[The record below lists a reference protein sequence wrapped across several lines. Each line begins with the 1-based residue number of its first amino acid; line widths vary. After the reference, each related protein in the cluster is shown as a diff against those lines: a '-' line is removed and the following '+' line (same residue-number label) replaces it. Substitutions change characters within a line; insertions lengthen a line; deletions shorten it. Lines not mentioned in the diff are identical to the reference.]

1 MRSALQ
7 TPGTTVRLF
16 AALLCLGT
24 ALSAH
29 AGKLEHDAVRHQAE
43 SSLLVSGQITIS
55 ADGKVLDH
63 RLDNIDALPKG
74 IVDFTNEVARKWTFE
89 PVALTGAEA
98 TRSRMSLLY
107 VVKPLDNDRH
117 ALELRSASFDAELP
131 PEARVTVARRGRMPG
146 YPPALFQNR
155 IGATVYLQV
164 QVGRDGK
171 VMNIDASHVNLRA
184 IGSEKN
190 MALWR
195 DAFEKLSIQAIRG
208 WTFKPP
214 TAGPDID
221 APHWFGT
228 LPVMFIAEGVPEPQ
242 PGKWEAYIPGPRKII
257 PWLDGKG
264 LTADQTDALAPNQFH
279 SAGNSR
285 RLTSPLMG
293 G

>member
-1 MRSALQ
+1 MRSATLL
-7 TPGTTVRLF
+7 RLF
-16 AALLCLGT
+16 ATLLCLSA

-29 AGKLEHDAVRHQAE
+29 AGKRDDDAIRRQAE

-63 RLDNIDALPKG
+63 SLDKVDALPKG
-74 IVDFTNEVARKWTFE
+74 IVDLTAKLASTWSFE
-89 PVALTGAEA
+89 PVVLTGAQA

-107 VVKPLDNDRH
+107 VVKPLDDDRH
-117 ALELRSASFDAELP
+117 TLELRSASFPADLP
-131 PEARVTVARRGRMPG
+131 PETLLSLKRRGRMPS
-146 YPPALFQNR
+146 YPDNLAARWVN
-155 IGATVYLQV
+155 GTVYLHV

-171 VMNIDASHVNLRA
+171 VMNIDASHVNLRT
-184 IGSEKN
+184 IGSEAE
-190 MALWR
+190 MAQWR
-195 DAFEKLSIQAIRG
+195 EQFSQSSIKAIRG

-214 TAGPDID
+214 TSGPDVD
-221 APHWFGT
+221 APHWTGT
-228 LPVMFIAEGVPEPQ
+228 LPVMFTMIGSPEPQ

-257 PWLDGKG
+257 PWLDGTG
-264 LTADQTDALAPNQFH
+264 LTAEQTDALAPNQFH

>member
-1 MRSALQ
+1 MRSATLL
-7 TPGTTVRLF
+7 RLF
-16 AALLCLGT
+16 AALLCLGA

-29 AGKLEHDAVRHQAE
+29 AGKRDDDAIRRQAE

-55 ADGKVLDH
+55 ADGKVLGH
-63 RLDNIDALPKG
+63 SLDKADALPRG
-74 IVDFTNEVARKWTFE
+74 IVDLTAKLASTWSFE
-89 PVALTGAEA
+89 PVVLTDAQA

-107 VVKPLDNDRH
+107 VVKPLDNDRRT
-117 ALELRSASFDAELP
+117 LELRSASFAADLP
-131 PEARVTVARRGRMPG
+131 PEAMLSIARRGRMPT
-146 YPPALFQNR
+146 YPQVLAENR
-155 IGATVYLQV
+155 IGGTVYLHV

-190 MALWR
+190 MATWR
-195 DAFEKLSIQAIRG
+195 DVFSKFSMQAVRG

-214 TAGPDID
+214 TTGPDVD
-221 APHWFGT
+221 APHWTGT
-228 LPVMFIAEGVPEPQ
+228 LPVMFIPEGMPDPQ

-257 PWLDGKG
+257 PWLDGTG
-264 LTADQTDALAPNQFH
+264 LTAEQTDALAPNQFH
-279 SAGNSR
+279 SPRNSR

>member
-1 MRSALQ
+1 MRSATLL
-7 TPGTTVRLF
+7 RLF
-16 AALLCLGT
+16 ATLLCLGA

-29 AGKLEHDAVRHQAE
+29 AGKRDDDAIRRQAE
-43 SSLLVSGQITIS
+43 SSLLVSGEIVIA
-55 ADGKVLDH
+55 ADGTVLGH
-63 RLDNIDALPKG
+63 TLDEAQKLPQG
-74 IVDFTNEVARKWTFE
+74 IVDLTAKLASTWTFE
-89 PVALTGAEA
+89 PVTLANAQA

-107 VVKPLDNDRH
+107 VVKPLDDDRRT
-117 ALELRSASFDAELP
+117 LELRSANFEADLP
-131 PEARVTVARRGRMPG
+131 PEARVSIARRGRMPA
-146 YPPALFQNR
+146 YPQVLAANG
-155 IGATVYLQV
+155 IGATVYLHV

-195 DAFEKLSIQAIRG
+195 DAFAKISIQALRG
-208 WTFKPP
+208 WTFNPP
-214 TAGPDID
+214 TTGPDVD

-228 LPVMFIAEGVPEPQ
+228 LPVIFIAQNAPEPQ
-242 PGKWEAYIPGPRKII
+242 PGKWEAYIPGPRKPI

-264 LTADQTDALAPNQFH
+264 LTADQTDALVPNQFH
-279 SAGNSR
+279 SSGSSR

>member
-1 MRSALQ
+1 MRSATLL
-7 TPGTTVRLF
+7 RLF
-16 AALLCLGT
+16 ATLLCLSA

-29 AGKLEHDAVRHQAE
+29 AGKRDDDAIRRQAE

-63 RLDNIDALPKG
+63 SLDKVDALPKG
-74 IVDFTNEVARKWTFE
+74 IVDLTAKLASTWSFE
-89 PVALTGAEA
+89 PVVLSSAQA

-117 ALELRSASFDAELP
+117 TLELRSASFAADLP
-131 PEARVTVARRGRMPG
+131 PEAMLSIARRGRMPA
-146 YPPALFQNR
+146 YPQVLVENR
-155 IGATVYLQV
+155 IGGTVYLHV

-190 MALWR
+190 MAIWR
-195 DAFEKLSIQAIRG
+195 DVFSKFSIQAVRG

-214 TAGPDID
+214 TTGPDVD
-221 APHWFGT
+221 APHWTGT
-228 LPVMFIAEGVPEPQ
+228 LPVMFIPEGVPDPQ

-257 PWLDGKG
+257 PWLDGTG
-264 LTADQTDALAPNQFH
+264 LTAEQTDALAPNQFH
-279 SAGNSR
+279 SPGNSR

>member
-1 MRSALQ
+1 MRSATLL
-7 TPGTTVRLF
+7 RLF
-16 AALLCLGT
+16 ATLLCLGA

-29 AGKLEHDAVRHQAE
+29 AGKRDDDAIRRQAE
-43 SSLLVSGQITIS
+43 SSLLVSGLITIS

-63 RLDNIDALPKG
+63 SLDNVDTLPKG
-74 IVDFTNEVARKWTFE
+74 IVELTAKLASTWSFE
-89 PVALTGAEA
+89 PVVLTGAQA

-107 VVKPLDNDRH
+107 VVKPLDDGRRT
-117 ALELRSASFDAELP
+117 LELRSANYEADLP
-131 PEARVTVARRGRMPG
+131 PEARVSIARRGRMPA
-146 YPPALFQNR
+146 YPQVLAANG
-155 IGATVYLQV
+155 IGATVYLHV

-195 DAFEKLSIQAIRG
+195 DAFAKISIQALRG
-208 WTFKPP
+208 WTFNPP
-214 TAGPDID
+214 TTGPDVD

-228 LPVMFIAEGVPEPQ
+228 LPVIFIAQNAPEPQ
-242 PGKWEAYIPGPRKII
+242 PGKWEAYIPGPRKPI

-279 SAGNSR
+279 SSGSSR